1 MELSSS
7 IKKAGFPPGVVNIVP
22 GYGSL
27 VGQALASHMD
37 IDKISFTGSTKVGGF
52 VLEASGQSNLKD
64 VTLECGGK
72 SPALQTQ
79 EFMFKVRST
88 TSLLKSLK
96 KLQRRSGMLQENL
109 IRLMRNAS
117 LVQLYQVHSMTAS
130 KVT

>member
-1 MELSSS
+1 
-7 IKKAGFPPGVVNIVP
+7 
-22 GYGSL
+22 
-27 VGQALASHMD
+27 MD
-37 IDKISFTGSTKVGGF
+37 IDKISFTGSTKVGGS

-64 VTLECGGK
+64 ITLECGGK
-72 SPALQTQ
+72 SPALVFEDADLDKAMQTQ